1 MFSGG
6 HLGFEFTEVAG
17 VGVHNPLPTP
27 SPPQA
32 EFILFP
38 VETKM
43 AACYIST
50 IIRNRGLQTVYLLGK
65 VDESKRLWM
74 EHNNTYTKQL
84 F

>member
-6 HLGFEFTEVAG
+6 HLGFKFTEVAG
-17 VGVHNPLPTP
+17 VGVHNPL
-27 SPPQA
+27 PQA

>member
-1 MFSGG
+1 MVSNLPRWGV
-6 HLGFEFTEVAG
+6 LGFITRS
-17 VGVHNPLPTP
+17 LPP
-27 SPPQA
+27 PPPPQA

-50 IIRNRGLQTVYLLGK
+50 IIRHRGLQTVYLLGK

>member
-1 MFSGG
+1 MVSNLPRWRV
-6 HLGFEFTEVAG
+6 LGFITRS
-17 VGVHNPLPTP
+17 LP
-27 SPPQA
+27 PPPPA

>member
-1 MFSGG
+1 MVSNLPRWRV
-6 HLGFEFTEVAG
+6 LGFITRS
-17 VGVHNPLPTP
+17 LPP
-27 SPPQA
+27 PPPQA

-50 IIRNRGLQTVYLLGK
+50 IIRNRGLQTVYLIGK